1 MSTRVWPTIVYSFMR
16 WVSVVLA
23 ACICGVRKSDDCP
36 FLADAMLTKK
46 EKVVYVV
53 AGASTVHARI

>member
-1 MSTRVWPTIVYSFMR
+1 MR

-46 EKVVYVV
+46 VKVVYVV